1 MTNAVGIRFRQA
13 GKIYTFDSLD
23 FNIDIGEAVIV
34 ETIRGKELGFCAKRT
49 TPVDEDK
56 LDYSLKPVIRV
67 ASEQDKERYRENVI
81 KASEA
86 YYKCK
91 ELIKKHNLP
100 MRLTDVNYTFD
111 NHKLIFYFTADDR
124 IDFRELVK
132 DLAYIYRTRIEL
144 RQIGVRD
151 EAKILGGVGPCG
163 RELCCKN
170 WMSEFSNV
178 TIKMA
183 KDQNIAL
190 TPSRISGMCGRLLCC
205 LNYEEEF
212 YEEKIREMPKMRAR
226 VMTPKGPGTVIY
238 TNAITDEITI
248 QLESEDGSF
257 SQEVFKLS
265 DEIYEAKEGS
275 GKCNCPMKNVTKIDI
290 NEELQNAEEEFGE
303 VIDDE
308 YFVESLE
315 DDGIESL
322 EDDDIDTNQRNK
334 KQNQENRHDRK
345 STDQNKKKF
354 RDNKKKFKDKNS
366 ARKSENGDGKPFK
379 KNPKKDKKERGDRKD
394 KNNKPFKKNDN
405 SENRKFNREANGNRR
420 SKRLIDREK
429 RAKKIENEGDDSL

>member
-23 FNIDIGEAVIV
+23 FNIDVGEAVIV
-34 ETIRGKELGFCAKRT
+34 ETVRGKELGFCAKRT
-49 TPVDEDK
+49 TPIDIDE
-56 LDYSLKPVIRV
+56 LDYTLKPVIRV
-67 ASEQDKERYRENVI
+67 ASEEDRERYRENVI
-81 KASEA
+81 KAVEA
-86 YYKCK
+86 FNKCK
-91 ELIKKHNLP
+91 ELIKKHELP
-100 MRLTDVNYTFD
+100 MKLTDANYTFD

-132 DLAYIYRTRIEL
+132 DLAYVYRTRIEL

-170 WMSEFSNV
+170 WMSNFSNV

-212 YEEKIREMPKMRAR
+212 YEEKIREMPKIRSR

-265 DEIYEAKEGS
+265 DEIYEAKEGG
-275 GKCNCPMKNVTKIDI
+275 GKCNCPMKNVTTIDI
-290 NEELQNAEEEFGE
+290 NEELRNAEEEFGE
-303 VIDDE
+303 VIEEDD
-308 YFVESLE
+308 FTESLE
-315 DDGIESL
+315 DDEVEI
-322 EDDDIDTNQRNK
+322 TTK
-334 KQNQENRHDRK
+334 
-345 STDQNKKKF
+345 KKKF
-354 RDNKKKFKDKNS
+354 DKDDNRERRNSNDNRKKYKENKKKFKEHQEKPFDKKNENNS
-366 ARKSENGDGKPFK
+366 DKPFK
-379 KNPKKDKKERGDRKD
+379 KNPKRDKREQGDKTERK
-394 KNNKPFKKNDN
+394 NKPFKKNDN
-405 SENRKFNREANGNRR
+405 FEKRNNRDANGNRK

>member
-23 FNIDIGEAVIV
+23 FNINIGEAVIV

-49 TPVDEDK
+49 TPIDLDD
-56 LDYSLKPVIRV
+56 LDYTLKPVIRV
-67 ASEQDKERYRENVI
+67 ASEEDKERYRENVI
-81 KASEA
+81 KAVDA
-86 YYKCK
+86 FKKCK
-91 ELIKKHNLP
+91 ELIKKHELP
-100 MRLTDVNYTFD
+100 MKLTDANYTFD

-132 DLAYIYRTRIEL
+132 DLAYVYRTRIEL

-151 EAKILGGVGPCG
+151 EAKILGGIGPCG

-170 WMSEFSNV
+170 WMSNFSNV

-212 YEEKIREMPKMRAR
+212 YEEKISEMPRTRSR

-238 TNAITDEITI
+238 TNAITDEITV

-257 SQEVFKLS
+257 SQEVFKLT
-265 DEIYEAKEGS
+265 DEIYEAKDG
-275 GKCNCPMKNVTKIDI
+275 GTCNCPMKNVTTIDI

-303 VIDDE
+303 VVVEDD
-308 YFVESLE
+308 FTESLE
-315 DDGIESL
+315 DDEL
-322 EDDDIDTNQRNK
+322 DIDISNK
-334 KQNQENRHDRK
+334 KIDSDNDNDNYDNR
-345 STDQNKKKF
+345 KKF
-354 RDNKKKFKDKNS
+354 GENKKKFKDKKEKHFEY
-366 ARKSENGDGKPFK
+366 KSDGREEKPFK
-379 KNPKKDKKERGDRKD
+379 KNPKRDRKD
-394 KNNKPFKKNDN
+394 HRERNDKNEKNKPFRKNDKYEKRN
-405 SENRKFNREANGNRR
+405 NRDKNGDRR